1 MRPLF
6 PATSA
11 GRGTREPLP
20 FVPGVKVR
28 LRCFPPALCG
38 FFAEPGRNFRG
49 PVPCTP
55 VDCDPLRL
63 SDRNS
68 GSAMKEDLHPEYND
82 VTITLADGTEFVTR
96 STMDQDTYETEV
108 DSTNHPFYT
117 GRRQFVDTAGRVEK
131 FNRRYG
137 LDEDDEDDEDEE
149 EAEE

>member
-1 MRPLF
+1 
-6 PATSA
+6 
-11 GRGTREPLP
+11 
-20 FVPGVKVR
+20 
-28 LRCFPPALCG
+28 
-38 FFAEPGRNFRG
+38 
-49 PVPCTP
+49 
-55 VDCDPLRL
+55 
-63 SDRNS
+63 
-68 GSAMKEDLHPEYND
+68 MKEDLHPEYND